1 MDIFRIYLPV
11 AGIHFNILLLLL
23 IGFCVGVIGGF
34 FGVGGG
40 WIITPALNIFGFH
53 MAFAIGTGLADIFGQ
68 SLGAIKKH
76 QRMGNVDWK
85 LGAFAIIISL
95 FGFEA
100 GSRVVIS
107 LEKTGE
113 VGSIIRWCYVVFLA
127 GLGCFMFYDYFVL
140 HKRQLKRLE
149 EEELANDSNTKP
161 KIQLNGFAGK
171 LHNINLPPMISF
183 PKSKIEKV
191 SLWVII
197 IIFLF
202 TGFLS
207 GILGIGGGFIILPT
221 LVYLIGLPT
230 ILAVGTSLI
239 TVFATAAFG
248 CLTYALDG
256 RVEVYAAVFML
267 FGASIGAQIGATAI
281 KYIKGYGIRL
291 LFAIMIIFTSFSVI
305 SEQFYKMTLK
315 PLFQN
320 SSGIILVGTAVIM
333 TSIIISK
340 LLIEF
345 RKDRAD
351 KFDVPKKM
359 LNKKR

>member
-11 AGIHFNILLLLL
+11 AGIHFNILLLIL

-85 LGAFAIIISL
+85 LGTFSIITSL

-100 GSRVVIS
+100 GSRVVII
-107 LEKTGE
+107 LERAGE
-113 VGSIIRWCYVVFLA
+113 IGPIIRWCYVVFLA
-127 GLGCFMFYDYFVL
+127 GLGSFMFYDYFVL
-140 HKRQLKRLE
+140 HERQLKRLE
-149 EEELANDSNTKP
+149 EEKKNKTISTKS
-161 KIQLNGFAGK
+161 KTQLNGIASK
-171 LHNINLPPMISF
+171 LHNISLPPMISF

-191 SLWVII
+191 SLWVVV

-256 RVEVYAAVFML
+256 RVEVYAAIFML
-267 FGASIGAQIGATAI
+267 LGASIGAQIGATAV
-281 KYIKGYGIRL
+281 KFIKGYGIRL
-291 LFAIMIIFTSFSVI
+291 LFAIMIVFTSFSVI
-305 SEQFYKMTLK
+305 TEQFYKMTLNS
-315 PLFQN
+315 LFQKF
-320 SSGIILVGTAVIM
+320 SGVILVGTALIM
-333 TSIIISK
+333 TTIIIAK
-340 LLIEF
+340 LIIQF
-345 RKDRAD
+345 RKE
-351 KFDVPKKM
+351 
-359 LNKKR
+359 NSQS